1 MPRELW
7 YFVAVM
13 LAMIAWRLWGDRIKR
28 ALKAHDQ
35 RRLDADLQAYVDRMN
50 PNAHFRQ
57 SVDQI
62 NDATAPIEPQS
73 DGTTNWNGQAFET
86 REDAETARWRHV
98 MTQARDFYK
107 DLDRTYGNKI
117 RGPNKDTLH

>member
-7 YFVAVM
+7 YFVAV
-13 LAMIAWRLWGDRIKR
+13 LVAMVAWRLWGDRVKR
-28 ALKAHDQ
+28 ALRAHDQ

-62 NDATAPIEPQS
+62 NEATAPIEPQQ
-73 DGTTNWNGQAFET
+73 DGTTNWNGVMFST
-86 REDAETARWRHV
+86 REEAEAARWRHV
-98 MTQARDFYK
+98 VTQARDFYQ
-107 DLDRTYGNKI
+107 DLDRNLGHKI
-117 RGPNKDTLH
+117 RGPRP

>member
-1 MPRELW
+1 MLLDSLW
-7 YFVAVM
+7 TLWPFIVALV
-13 LAMIAWRLWGDRIKR
+13 AMVAWRLWGDRVQR

-62 NDATAPIEPQS
+62 NDATPPVEAQK
-73 DGTTNWNGQAFET
+73 DGTATWMDQTYAT
-86 REDAETARWRHV
+86 RQDAEAARWRHV
-98 MTQARDFYK
+98 VTQARDFYQ
-107 DLDRTYGNKI
+107 DLDRTYRERLG
-117 RGPNKDTLH
+117 RH